1 MKNFSL
7 FYSKN
12 YVLFYMEKLRTFLQ
26 GKTTYFFTGKNYV
39 LFYREKLRTFLQGKT
54 TYFFTGKNYKRMLLP
69 SKEVIALSTVE
80 EKRSSGY
87 KHVKG
92 IHGNV
97 RGLEKSHR

>member
-1 MKNFSL
+1 ML
-7 FYSKN
+7 FYR
-12 YVLFYMEKLRTFLQ
+12 EKLRTFYREKLR
-26 GKTTYFFTGKNYV
+26 T
-39 LFYREKLRTFLQGKT
+39 FYREKLRTFLQGKT

-92 IHGNV
+92 IHGDV